1 MELIKKE
8 LKHEGEV
15 SDQPWYQWEDYNK
28 MVYVTTLGDQNL
40 ILELPWLEKYNA
52 IIDWKEKTLEFQSS
66 PEELAKTF
74 IQSLVQ
80 HHEETMSNT
89 EDNNLVLQFIKS
101 QIEPKPTDQL

>member
-1 MELIKKE
+1 
-8 LKHEGEV
+8 
-15 SDQPWYQWEDYNK
+15 